1 MTAYPEPEVETF
13 NLEVAQTGAKGY
25 SSALTDGRFLYLTP
39 LFNGEFF
46 GEVARFDSTR
56 PFQDVGAW
64 TFFDLQALRT
74 GARGFI
80 GGDFDGRYL
89 YLIPHCADD
98 FHGLVARYDSTR
110 AFTDSDA
117 WTFFDTA
124 QVNAQ
129 SGGYVG
135 GAWNRGDL
143 YLSPYRRKVDAFS
156 GLIARFDGDASFT
169 DPAAW
174 EFFDA
179 ASVNSG
185 LQGFHGAVAHQ
196 EEIFFIPYSQGAKH
210 FHGNLLRYE
219 SDGPFL
225 DNASWDF
232 VSLTDI
238 NARAR
243 GFVGG
248 VSSDAGLL
256 LAPYF
261 DGEDRSGLVTLGS
274 GRPGQPLSDWK
285 WNFVD
290 LAQFHSMG
298 RGYFGAARVG
308 SRIFLI
314 PHCLDG
320 INYHGTLAQWD
331 TQMGLSDE
339 RGWAFVDIC
348 REDPLAS
355 GFMGATAIADWIY
368 LAPFENAPGQPH
380 GRVARIKVL

>member
-1 MTAYPEPEVETF
+1 MTGYPEPEVETF
-13 NLEVAQTGAKGY
+13 DLETVWAGAKGY

-56 PFQDVGAW
+56 PFQDAGAW
-64 TFFDLQALRT
+64 TFFDLQTLRT

-98 FHGLVARYDSTR
+98 FHGLVARYDSTC
-110 AFTDSDA
+110 AFTDPDA
-117 WTFFDTA
+117 WTFFDTS
-124 QVNAQ
+124 QVNQ
-129 SGGYVG
+129 NSRGYVG
-135 GAWNRGDL
+135 GAFDGGAL
-143 YLSPYRRKVDAFS
+143 YLSPYRHKVDAFS
-156 GLIARFDGDASFT
+156 GLIARYKSKHSFLDG
-169 DPAAW
+169 AAW

-179 ASVNSG
+179 TSLNPG
-185 LQGFHGAVAHQ
+185 LRGFHGAVAHRD
-196 EEIFFIPYSQGAKH
+196 ELFFIPYTQENKG
-210 FHGNLLRYE
+210 FHGNMLRYD
-219 SDGPFL
+219 SSRSFL
-225 DNASWDF
+225 DRASWDF

-238 NARAR
+238 NPRAR

-274 GRPGQPLSDWK
+274 GRPGQPLSHWE
-285 WNFVD
+285 WQFVD
-290 LAQFHSMG
+290 LEQFHPMG
-298 RGYFGAARVG
+298 RGYFGATKVG

-320 INYHGTLAQWD
+320 INYHGLLAQWD
-331 TQMGLSDE
+331 TRRSLSDE
-339 RGWAFVDIC
+339 TGWTFLDIC
-348 REDPLAS
+348 GEDPLAS
-355 GFMGATAIADWIY
+355 GFMGATALADCIY

-380 GRVARIKVL
+380 GRVARVKVL